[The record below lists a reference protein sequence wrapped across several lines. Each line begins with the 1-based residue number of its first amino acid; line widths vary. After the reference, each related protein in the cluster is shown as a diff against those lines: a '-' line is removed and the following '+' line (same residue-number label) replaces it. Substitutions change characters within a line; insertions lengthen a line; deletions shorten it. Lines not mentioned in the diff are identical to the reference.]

1 VTVAEAT
8 GALPSGRAR
17 RLRIARARFLRRPIA
32 VAALV
37 VVVAF
42 VLVAATAPWI
52 APYNANATDFNHTFG
67 HSSWSHP
74 LGTDQLGRDMLSR
87 IMVGARASLLVAFA
101 ATVLT
106 LLVAVPIGIYAGYRG
121 GWVDTL
127 IARSTDVQ
135 LAFPSL
141 IITILLAAILGPSL
155 RNVTLALGI
164 AGMPH
169 FIRVA
174 RGEALGLREHDY
186 VKAAIVSGASRRSV
200 VFRHILPNMASILL
214 VQAAMHIPAMI
225 LAEAAL
231 SFLGLGVRPPTAS
244 WGTLLADGQTYLAM
258 APRLAIYPGIAVMV
272 IALAFNLLGDGLR
285 DALDPK
291 TVR

>member
-1 VTVAEAT
+1 VSVADA
-8 GALPSGRAR
+8 AVAFPSARSR
-17 RLRIARARFLRRPIA
+17 RLRVARARFLRRPVA

-37 VVVAF
+37 VVILF
-42 VLVAATAPWI
+42 VLVAAAAPWI

-87 IMVGARASLLVAFA
+87 LIVGARASLLVAFA

-121 GWVDTL
+121 GWADTL
-127 IARSTDVQ
+127 IARTTDVK
-135 LAFPSL
+135 LAFPPL

-164 AGMPH
+164 SGMPH
-169 FIRVA
+169 FIRIA
-174 RGEALGLREHDY
+174 RGEALALREQEF
-186 VKAAIVSGASRRSV
+186 VKAAIVSGAGTRAV
-200 VFRHILPNMASILL
+200 VFRHILPNMASVLL
-214 VQAAMHIPAMI
+214 VQAAMHIPSMI

-231 SFLGLGVRPPTAS
+231 SFLGLGVRPPTPS
-244 WGTLLADGQTYLAM
+244 WGTLLSDGQTYLAM
-258 APRLAIYPGIAVMV
+258 APRLAIYPGIAVMI